1 MGDVLL
7 CPNKVEDEA
16 ILLILGGLPRLPI
29 GGAPLVRH
37 VTILLLVTSRRYGQ
51 WREGSGGGS
60 GGEVE
65 VARGGGRHVLQSA
78 SISWR
83 NTGRLPTGRS
93 RLKPLQNRSKRSDWS
108 AARC

>member
-37 VTILLLVTSRRYGQ
+37 VTILLLVTSRGYGQ
-51 WREGSGGGS
+51 WREGS